1 MKKSLLALA
10 VLGAFAGAASAQSSV
25 TLFGIVDVNVGQV
38 KNENGVTG
46 VSTKISRMGTDGI
59 NSSRLGFRGVEDL
72 GGGLKAGFWLEAG
85 INPDTGTLNNTTVT
99 AGGTTTTY
107 TKMFNRRST
116 VSLMGNFGEVRLGRD
131 YDPSFW
137 NLTVFDPFGT
147 NGVGSLLNVITTL
160 GSGAATLVRADNS
173 IGYFLPS
180 GIGGIYG
187 QAMVAAGEGAPV
199 AGNPTAPNN
208 KYAGGRL
215 GWAGGPVDVAV
226 AYGQTTIVG
235 TDEKYKLFNIGGAW
249 DFGVAKLMGQYVDAK
264 FSPLKAKTY
273 QLGVVV
279 PLGQGEIHAAYDHT
293 KVDGAAIEPTGKQ
306 FALGYVYNLSKRSAL
321 YGTYSHISNND
332 GAAFTVGSG
341 NGTATSGKSTGLE
354 VGLRHSF

>member
-38 KNENGVTG
+38 KNESAGT
-46 VSTKISRMGTDGI
+46 STKITRMSTDGI

-72 GGGLKAGFWLEAG
+72 GGGMKAGFWLEAG
-85 INPDTGTLNNTTVT
+85 LAPDTGGQGGSNGISTVT
-99 AGGTTTTY
+99 
-107 TKMFNRRST
+107 FNRRST

-147 NGVGSLLNVITTL
+147 NGVGSFLNVVSTL
-160 GSGAATLVRADNS
+160 GTGASTLVRANNS
-173 IGYFLPS
+173 VGYFLPS

-187 QAMVAAGEGAPV
+187 QAMVAAGENVFGQ
-199 AGNPTAPNN
+199 

-226 AYGQTTIVG
+226 AYGQTQIIG
-235 TDEKYKLFNIGGAW
+235 DNKYKLFNIAGSW
-249 DFGVAKLMGQYVDAK
+249 DFGAAKIMGQYVRADSDNTGALVGVQ
-264 FSPLKAKTY
+264 SKADSY
-273 QLGVVV
+273 LIGAVV
-279 PLGQGEIHAAYDHT
+279 PLGQGEIHAAYDEI
-293 KVDGAAIEPTGKQ
+293 KGKDAVDGQKGKQ

-321 YGTYSHISNND
+321 YGSYSHISNSG
-332 GAAFTVGSG
+332 GAAFNVGQGGQGSAA
-341 NGTATSGKSTGLE
+341 NGKSTGLE

>member
-38 KNENGVTG
+38 KNETSST
-46 VSTKISRMGTDGI
+46 STKITRMSTDGI

-72 GGGLKAGFWLEAG
+72 GGGMKAGFWLEAG
-85 INPDTGTLNNTTVT
+85 LAPDTGGQGGSNGLSTVT
-99 AGGTTTTY
+99 
-107 TKMFNRRST
+107 FNRRST

-147 NGVGSLLNVITTL
+147 NGVGSFLNVISTF
-160 GSGAATLVRADNS
+160 GNGASTLVRANNS
-173 IGYFLPS
+173 VGYFLPS

-187 QAMVAAGEGAPV
+187 QAMVAAGEGV
-199 AGNPTAPNN
+199 FGQ

-226 AYGQTTIVG
+226 AYGQTQIAG
-235 TDEKYKLFNIGGAW
+235 DNKFKLFNIGGSW
-249 DFGVAKLMGQYVDAK
+249 DFGVAKLMGQYVRADSDNLGNVANQAK
-264 FSPLKAKTY
+264 ADTFLI
-273 QLGVVV
+273 GVVV
-279 PLGQGEIHAAYDHT
+279 PMGQGEIHAAYDES
-293 KVDGAAIEPTGKQ
+293 KGKDAVDGAKGKQ

-321 YGTYSHISNND
+321 YGTYSHISNSG
-332 GAAFTVGSG
+332 GALFTVGQGGQGS
-341 NGTATSGKSTGLE
+341 AADGKSTGLE